1 MLRSFRRSIQG
12 HSAPASWDSNT
23 KPSLI
28 PIAGLVTVVVLA
40 TLLTPGGVLAQADTA
55 RADTT
60 VYRIE
65 GIKVQASRAVTT
77 LGGAS
82 AVEVTV
88 DSLMLPP
95 SATTEEL
102 LREIPT
108 LHVRTNSRGEAE
120 ITVRGSESRQVAV
133 LVDGVPLTLGW
144 DARTDVSVLPAGA
157 VSEVNL
163 VRGLSSILH
172 GPNVLGGVVEMN
184 VGQGR
189 RMPSSTLL
197 SASAG
202 VDHLG
207 GFGTSVTGEVPIPTS
222 GGRGLLRVGA
232 GYRDTPGFP
241 LPHGVEEPVPAD
253 NNLRLNTD
261 ATNLNG
267 FLAFRHVRD
276 GGMWTSFSASAFK
289 AERGI
294 AAELG
299 AEDPRL
305 WRYPDVHRTILALSG
320 GTGDRPTPFGRGD
333 LEASVGVDLGHTEIR
348 SFSTRAYD
356 EITGTE
362 DGNDGTYTFRL
373 VGDHTLT
380 RRSDLRGS
388 FTFSDINH
396 EAIVDG
402 ESSKYEQRLMSL
414 AGETSV
420 RLVEDPGGS
429 LESLRMSVGGAWDRG
444 NTPRTG
450 GLESLGTLD
459 DWGARI
465 GFSALVND
473 AGTALHAGLSRRGRF
488 PALRE
493 TYSEA
498 LNRFV
503 PNPDLHP
510 EHLLAFE
517 GGVTTRLG
525 VGELQVVGFHHK
537 LTDAIRRI
545 TLPDRKRMRV
555 NSDEIR
561 STGLEVLF
569 SQSFGPVGLAGDLT
583 LQKVELIDPE
593 TSAST
598 EPENMP
604 EQAGR
609 AQLTFPL
616 VAGLSASAE
625 AAYTGSQFCQDP
637 NTGEDVKLKG
647 GTWLNGALSRVFTF
661 DTRSRGVQRLEAQ
674 VSAQNLGDAALYDQ
688 CGLPR
693 AGRLFRFQLRVF

>member
-1 MLRSFRRSIQG
+1 MAAVLGFPLAL
-12 HSAPASWDSNT
+12 SAQVDT
-23 KPSLI
+23 
-28 PIAGLVTVVVLA
+28 TR
-40 TLLTPGGVLAQADTA
+40 ADTA
-55 RADTT
+55 FF
-60 VYRIE
+60 RIE
-65 GIKVQASRAVTT
+65 GIRVQANQALTT
-77 LGGAS
+77 PGGAS
-82 AVEVTV
+82 AIEVTV
-88 DSLMLPP
+88 DSLVLP
-95 SATTEEL
+95 SAATTEEL
-102 LREIPT
+102 FREIPT

-157 VSEVNL
+157 VSEVTL

-184 VGQGR
+184 VARGR
-189 RMPSSTLL
+189 AVPAASSL
-197 SASAG
+197 SATVG
-202 VDHLG
+202 MDDNG
-207 GFGTSVTGEVPIPTS
+207 GYGTSATGEVPFSTS
-222 GGRGLLRVGA
+222 GGRGTVRFGA

-241 LPHGVEEPVPAD
+241 LPHGVREPVQVD
-253 NNLRLNTD
+253 DNLRLNTD
-261 ATNLNG
+261 ANNLNG
-267 FLAFRHVRD
+267 FFAFRHVMD
-276 GGMWTSFSASAFK
+276 GGMWSSFSASSFK

-299 AEDPRL
+299 VEDPRL
-305 WRYPDVHRTILALSG
+305 WRYPDVRRTILAFSG
-320 GTGDRPTPFGRGD
+320 GSGDRATPWGRGD

-348 SFSTRAYD
+348 SYSTRDYR
-356 EITGTE
+356 EVTGTE
-362 DGNDGTYTFRL
+362 DGNDGTFTFRL
-373 VGDHTLT
+373 LGDHTIT
-380 RRSDLRGS
+380 GRSDLRGS

-402 ESSKYEQRLMSL
+402 ESAKYEQRLMSL
-414 AGETSV
+414 AGETSL
-420 RLVEDPGGS
+420 RIVEDPEGV

-459 DWGARI
+459 DWGARL

-473 AGTALHAGLSRRGRF
+473 GGTALHAGISRRGRF

-525 VGELQVVGFHHK
+525 TGELQLVGFHHR

-555 NSDEIR
+555 NSDELR

-569 SQSFGPVGLAGDLT
+569 SQSFGPLALEGDLT
-583 LQKVELIDPE
+583 LQKVDLIDPE
-593 TSAST
+593 TTRSS

-604 EQAGR
+604 ERTGR
-609 AQLTFPL
+609 ARLSIPL
-616 VAGLSASAE
+616 IAGVSAGAE
-625 AAYTGSQFCQDP
+625 AAYTGPQFCQHPD
-637 NTGEDVKLKG
+637 TGEDVELNG
-647 GTWLNGALSRVFTF
+647 GTWLNGVLSRVFSF
-661 DTRSRGVQRLEAQ
+661 RSLSGAVQRMEAM
-674 VSAQNLGDAALYDQ
+674 VSAENLGNTALYDQ

-693 AGRLFRFQLRVF
+693 AGRLFRLQLRVF

>member
-1 MLRSFRRSIQG
+1 MT
-12 HSAPASWDSNT
+12 SANRFLTGAI
-23 KPSLI
+23 L
-28 PIAGLVTVVVLA
+28 AMVVLVGFPWI
-40 TLLTPGGVLAQADTA
+40 LSAQVDTTRADTA
-55 RADTT
+55 
-60 VYRIE
+60 VFRIE
-65 GIKVQASRAVTT
+65 GIRVQASRALTT
-77 LGGAS
+77 PGGAS
-82 AVEVTV
+82 AIEVTV
-88 DSLMLPP
+88 DSLVLP
-95 SATTEEL
+95 SAATTEEL
-102 LREIPT
+102 FREIPT

-157 VSEVNL
+157 VSEVTL

-184 VGQGR
+184 VARGR
-189 RMPSSTLL
+189 AVPASSSL
-197 SASAG
+197 SATVG
-202 VDHLG
+202 LDDKG
-207 GFGTSVTGEVPIPTS
+207 GYGTSATGEVPFSTS
-222 GGRGLLRVGA
+222 GGRGTVRFGA

-241 LPHGVEEPVPAD
+241 LPHGVREPVHVD
-253 NNLRLNTD
+253 DNLRLNTD
-261 ATNLNG
+261 ANNLNG
-267 FLAFRHVRD
+267 FFAFRHVLD
-276 GGMWTSFSASAFK
+276 GGMWSSFSASSFK

-299 AEDPRL
+299 VEDPRL
-305 WRYPDVHRTILALSG
+305 WRYPDVRRTILAFSG
-320 GTGDRPTPFGRGD
+320 GSGDRATPWGRGD

-348 SFSTRAYD
+348 SYSTRDYR
-356 EITGTE
+356 EVTGTE
-362 DGNDGTYTFRL
+362 DGNDGTFTFRL
-373 VGDHTLT
+373 LGDHTIT
-380 RRSDLRGS
+380 GRSDLRGS

-414 AGETSV
+414 AGETGL
-420 RLVEDPGGS
+420 RIVENPEGVV
-429 LESLRMSVGGAWDRG
+429 ESLRMSVGGAWDRG
-444 NTPRTG
+444 STPRTG

-459 DWGARI
+459 DWGARL

-473 AGTALHAGLSRRGRF
+473 GGTALHAGISRRGRF

-525 VGELQVVGFHHK
+525 TGELQLVGFHHR

-555 NSDEIR
+555 NSDELR

-569 SQSFGPVGLAGDLT
+569 SQSFGPLALEGDLT
-583 LQKVELIDPE
+583 LQKVDLIDPE
-593 TSAST
+593 TTRSS

-604 EQAGR
+604 ERSGR
-609 AQLTFPL
+609 ARLSIPL
-616 VAGLSASAE
+616 IAGVSAGAE
-625 AAYTGSQFCQDP
+625 AAYTGPQFCQHPD
-637 NTGEDVKLKG
+637 TGEDVELKG
-647 GTWLNGALSRVFTF
+647 GTWLNGVLSRVFSF
-661 DTRSRGVQRLEAQ
+661 RSRSGVVQRMEAM
-674 VSAQNLGDAALYDQ
+674 VSAENLGNTALYDQ

-693 AGRLFRFQLRVF
+693 AGRLFRLQLRVF

>member
-1 MLRSFRRSIQG
+1 MRFPPRIGVETILGRTGQG
-12 HSAPASWDSNT
+12 RTILGWAILGAVALVGV
-23 KPSLI
+23 PSSL
-28 PIAGLVTVVVLA
+28 
-40 TLLTPGGVLAQADTA
+40 LAQVDTIRADTT
-55 RADTT
+55 RSDTT

-65 GIKVQASRAVTT
+65 GIKVQAKRAVTT

-82 AVEVTV
+82 AIEVTV
-88 DSLMLPP
+88 DSLVLPAAP
-95 SATTEEL
+95 TTEEL
-102 LREIPT
+102 FREMPT

-120 ITVRGSESRQVAV
+120 VTVRGSESRQVAV
-133 LVDGVPLTLGW
+133 LMDGVPLTLGW

-157 VSEVNL
+157 ISEVNL

-184 VGQGR
+184 VARGLR
-189 RMPSSTLL
+189 FPSSASL
-197 SASAG
+197 SATAG
-202 VDHLG
+202 VDDLG
-207 GFGTSVTGEVPIPTS
+207 GYGTSAVGEFPISTS
-222 GGRGLLRVGA
+222 SGQGAIRFGA
-232 GYRDTPGFP
+232 GYRDSPGFP
-241 LPHGVEEPVPAD
+241 LPHGIQEPVHTD
-253 NNLRLNTD
+253 DNLRLNTD
-261 ATNLNG
+261 ATNFNG
-267 FLAFRHVRD
+267 FLALRHVMD
-276 GGMWTSFSASAFK
+276 GGTWTSFSASSFK

-305 WRYPDVHRTILALSG
+305 WRYPDVRRTILAFSS
-320 GTGDRPTPFGRGD
+320 GTGDRQTRWGRGD

-348 SFSTRAYD
+348 SYATRAYD

-362 DGNDGTYTFRL
+362 DGDDATYTVRL
-373 VGDHTLT
+373 LGDHTLT

-396 EAIVDG
+396 KSIVDG
-402 ESSKYEQRLMSL
+402 ESARYEQRLMSL
-414 AGETSV
+414 AGETTV
-420 RLVEDPGGS
+420 RLVDNPAGG

-459 DWGARI
+459 DWGARL
-465 GFSALVND
+465 GFSGLMND
-473 AGTALHAGLSRRGRF
+473 GGTALHASVSRRGRF

-493 TYSEA
+493 TYSES

-525 VGELQVVGFHHK
+525 SGEVQVVGFHHK
-537 LTDAIRRI
+537 LSDAIRRI

-555 NSDEIR
+555 NSDELN
-561 STGLEVLF
+561 STGLELLLT
-569 SQSFGPVGLAGDLT
+569 QTFGPFSLEGDLT
-583 LQKVELIDPE
+583 LQKVDLVDPE
-593 TSAST
+593 TSVST

-604 EQAGR
+604 EQSGR
-609 AQLTFPL
+609 ARLTFPL
-616 VAGLSASAE
+616 LAGFSAGAE

-647 GTWLNGALSRVFTF
+647 GTWLNGVLSRVFSF
-661 DTRSRGVQRLEAQ
+661 RTRSAGVQRLQ
-674 VSAQNLGDAALYDQ
+674 VSASGQNLGNTALYDQ

-693 AGRLFRFQLRVF
+693 AGRLFRFEVRVF

>member
-1 MLRSFRRSIQG
+1 MPFLVRVVRRTFVAVMAAAVI
-12 HSAPASWDSNT
+12 
-23 KPSLI
+23 PSS
-28 PIAGLVTVVVLA
+28 
-40 TLLTPGGVLAQADTA
+40 VLAQADTT

-65 GIKVQASRAVTT
+65 GIKVQAKRAVTT

-82 AVEVTV
+82 AIEMTV
-88 DSLMLPP
+88 DSLVLP
-95 SATTEEL
+95 SAPTTEEL
-102 LREIPT
+102 FREMPT

-120 ITVRGSESRQVAV
+120 VTVRGSESRQVAV
-133 LVDGVPLTLGW
+133 LMDGVPLTLGW

-184 VGQGR
+184 VARGLR
-189 RMPSSTLL
+189 FPTRSSISGTV
-197 SASAG
+197 G
-202 VDHLG
+202 IDDLG
-207 GFGTSVTGEVPIPTS
+207 GYGTSAIGELPVSTS
-222 GGRGLLRVGA
+222 SGRGALRFGV
-232 GYRDTPGFP
+232 GYRDSPGFP
-241 LPHGVEEPVPAD
+241 LPHGVQEPVPTD
-253 NNLRLNTD
+253 DDLRLNTD
-261 ATNLNG
+261 ARNFNG
-267 FLAFRHVRD
+267 FMALRHVMD
-276 GGMWTSFSASAFK
+276 GGTWTSFSASAFK

-305 WRYPDVHRTILALSG
+305 WRYPDVHRTILAFSG
-320 GTGDRPTPFGRGD
+320 GTGDRVTPWGRGD

-348 SFSTRAYD
+348 SYSTRDYD

-362 DGNDGTYTFRL
+362 DGNDATYTFRL
-373 VGDHTLT
+373 LGDHTLT
-380 RRSDLRGS
+380 RRSELRGS

-402 ESSKYEQRLMSL
+402 ESARYEQRLMSL
-414 AGETSV
+414 AGETAV
-420 RLVEDPGGS
+420 RLMDNPEGT
-429 LESLRMSVGGAWDRG
+429 LESLRVSVGGAWDRG
-444 NTPRTG
+444 NTPKTG

-459 DWGARI
+459 DWGARL
-465 GFSALVND
+465 GLSALVND
-473 AGTALHAGLSRRGRF
+473 GGTALHAGVSRRGRF

-517 GGVTTRLG
+517 GGITTRLRE
-525 VGELQVVGFHHK
+525 GEVQVVGFHHQ

-545 TLPDRKRMRV
+545 TLPDRKRMRI

-561 STGLEVLF
+561 STGLELLLT
-569 SQSFGPVGLAGDLT
+569 QTFGPVALEGDLT
-583 LQKVELIDPE
+583 LQKVDLVDPE
-593 TSAST
+593 TSVST

-604 EQAGR
+604 EQSGR
-609 AQLTFPL
+609 ARLTFPL
-616 VAGLSASAE
+616 PAGFSAGAE
-625 AAYTGSQFCQDP
+625 AEYTGSQFCQDP

-647 GTWLNGALSRVFTF
+647 GTWLNGVLSRVFNF
-661 DTRSRGVQRLEAQ
+661 RTRSAGIQRLEAQ
-674 VSAQNLGDAALYDQ
+674 VSAQNLGNTALYDQ

-693 AGRLFRFQLRVF
+693 AGRLLRFQIRVF

>member
-1 MLRSFRRSIQG
+1 MDRTFRSLALAFLAAAWI
-12 HSAPASWDSNT
+12 
-23 KPSLI
+23 PSS
-28 PIAGLVTVVVLA
+28 
-40 TLLTPGGVLAQADTA
+40 VLAQGDTI

-65 GIKVQASRAVTT
+65 GIKVQAKRAVTT

-82 AVEVTV
+82 AIEMTV
-88 DSLMLPP
+88 DSLVLP
-95 SATTEEL
+95 SAPTTEEL
-102 LREIPT
+102 LREMPT
-108 LHVRTNSRGEAE
+108 LHVRPNSRGEAE

-184 VGQGR
+184 VARGLSF
-189 RMPSSTLL
+189 PSSPSL
-197 SASAG
+197 SATAG
-202 VDHLG
+202 IDDRG
-207 GFGTSVTGEVPIPTS
+207 GYGTSATGEVPLSTS
-222 GGRGLLRVGA
+222 GGQGAIRFGA
-232 GYRDTPGFP
+232 GYRDSPGFP
-241 LPHGVEEPVPAD
+241 LPHGVREPVHVD
-253 NNLRLNTD
+253 DNLRLNTD

-267 FLAFRHVRD
+267 FLALRHVLD
-276 GGMWTSFSASAFK
+276 SGMWTSFSASTFK

-305 WRYPDVHRTILALSG
+305 WRYPDVRRTILAFSG
-320 GTGDRPTPFGRGD
+320 GTGDRATPLGRGD

-348 SFSTRAYD
+348 SYATRAYD
-356 EITGTE
+356 EVTGTE

-373 VGDHTLT
+373 LGDHTLT
-380 RRSDLRGS
+380 RRSQIRSS

-402 ESSKYEQRLMSL
+402 GSAKYEQRLMSL
-414 AGETSV
+414 AGETAV
-420 RLVEDPGGS
+420 RLVDNPDGG
-429 LESLRMSVGGAWDRG
+429 LESLRMSFGGAWDRG

-450 GLESLGTLD
+450 GLESLGVLN
-459 DWGARI
+459 DWGARL

-473 AGTALHAGLSRRGRF
+473 GGTALHAGVSRRGRF

-503 PNPDLHP
+503 PNPSLHP

-525 VGELQVVGFHHK
+525 AGEVQVVGFHHK

-555 NSDEIR
+555 NSDELK
-561 STGLEVLF
+561 STGLEVLLT
-569 SQSFGPVGLAGDLT
+569 QTFGPVALEGDLT
-583 LQKVELIDPE
+583 LQTVDLIDPG
-593 TSAST
+593 TSVST

-604 EQAGR
+604 ERSGR
-609 AQLTFPL
+609 ARLTFPL
-616 VAGLSASAE
+616 VAGFSGGAE
-625 AAYTGSQFCQDP
+625 AEYTGAQFCQDP
-637 NTGEDVKLKG
+637 NTGEDVELKG
-647 GTWLNGALSRVFTF
+647 GTWLNGVLSRVFSF
-661 DTRSRGVQRLEAQ
+661 RTRSGGVQRVEARA
-674 VSAQNLGDAALYDQ
+674 SAHNLADTALYDQ

-693 AGRLFRFQLRVF
+693 AGRLFSLQLRVF

>member
-1 MLRSFRRSIQG
+1 MTSTHRFRG
-12 HSAPASWDSNT
+12 GA
-23 KPSLI
+23 
-28 PIAGLVTVVVLA
+28 VLA
-40 TLLTPGGVLAQADTA
+40 MAAVLGFPLALSAQVDTTRADTA
-55 RADTT
+55 FF
-60 VYRIE
+60 RIE
-65 GIKVQASRAVTT
+65 GIRVQANQALTT
-77 LGGAS
+77 PGGAS
-82 AVEVTV
+82 AIEVTV
-88 DSLMLPP
+88 DSLVLP
-95 SATTEEL
+95 SAATTEEL
-102 LREIPT
+102 FREIPT

-157 VSEVNL
+157 VSEVTL

-184 VGQGR
+184 VARGR
-189 RMPSSTLL
+189 AVPASSSL
-197 SASAG
+197 SATVG
-202 VDHLG
+202 MDDNG
-207 GFGTSVTGEVPIPTS
+207 GYGTSATGEVPFSTS
-222 GGRGLLRVGA
+222 GGRGTVRFGA

-241 LPHGVEEPVPAD
+241 LPHGVREPVQVD
-253 NNLRLNTD
+253 DNLRLNTD
-261 ATNLNG
+261 ANNLNG
-267 FLAFRHVRD
+267 FFAFRHVMD
-276 GGMWTSFSASAFK
+276 GGMWSSFSASSFK

-299 AEDPRL
+299 VEDPRL
-305 WRYPDVHRTILALSG
+305 WRYPDVRRTILAFSG
-320 GTGDRPTPFGRGD
+320 GSGDRATPWGRGD

-348 SFSTRAYD
+348 SYSTRDYR
-356 EITGTE
+356 EVTGTE
-362 DGNDGTYTFRL
+362 DGNDGTFTFRL
-373 VGDHTLT
+373 LGDHTIT
-380 RRSDLRGS
+380 GRSDLRGS

-402 ESSKYEQRLMSL
+402 ESAKYEQRLMSL
-414 AGETSV
+414 AGETSL
-420 RLVEDPGGS
+420 RIVEDPEGV

-459 DWGARI
+459 DWGARL

-473 AGTALHAGLSRRGRF
+473 GGTALHAGISRRGRF

-525 VGELQVVGFHHK
+525 TGELQLVGFHHR

-555 NSDEIR
+555 NSDELR

-569 SQSFGPVGLAGDLT
+569 SQSFGPLALEGDLT
-583 LQKVELIDPE
+583 LQKVDLIDPE
-593 TSAST
+593 TTRSS

-604 EQAGR
+604 ERTGR
-609 AQLTFPL
+609 ARLSIPL
-616 VAGLSASAE
+616 IAGVSAGAE
-625 AAYTGSQFCQDP
+625 AAYTGPQFCQHPD
-637 NTGEDVKLKG
+637 TGEDVELKG
-647 GTWLNGALSRVFTF
+647 GTWLNGVLSRVFSF
-661 DTRSRGVQRLEAQ
+661 RSLSGAVQRMEAM
-674 VSAQNLGDAALYDQ
+674 VSAENLGNTALYDQ

-693 AGRLFRFQLRVF
+693 AGRLFRLQLRVF